1 MFQRAFIDLYVGGE
15 FSGVFEASTVQ
26 VDTLLGTN
34 RICFSWVS
42 TSLAGGCKDF
52 WIFHPYL
59 QK

>member
-34 RICFSWVS
+34 IGEYLPSWW
-42 TSLAGGCKDF
+42 L
-52 WIFHPYL
+52 
-59 QK
+59 